1 MIFVKVHL
9 SNDQH
14 YFFRSVEYDREYLI
28 RKLLLL
34 EKKDNFLNMTRQD
47 NALFGVLYNPIK
59 YIDFIQ
65 II

>member
-28 RKLLLL
+28 GKLLL
-34 EKKDNFLNMTRQD
+34 EIKENFLNM
-47 NALFGVLYNPIK
+47 LML
-59 YIDFIQ
+59 
-65 II
+65 

>member
-28 RKLLLL
+28 GKLLLL
-34 EKKDNFLNMTRQD
+34 EIKENFLNMLMLQNCERSI
-47 NALFGVLYNPIK
+47 AH
-59 YIDFIQ
+59 
-65 II
+65 